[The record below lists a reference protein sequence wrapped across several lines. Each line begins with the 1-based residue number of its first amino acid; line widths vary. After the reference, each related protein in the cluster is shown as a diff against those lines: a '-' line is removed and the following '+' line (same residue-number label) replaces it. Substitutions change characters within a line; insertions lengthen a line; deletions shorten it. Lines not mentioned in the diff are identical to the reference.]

1 MFCFG
6 IRASAKEVFISE
18 CGEKKM
24 KKFKIIYLSIYG
36 NKLNYRT
43 KSETYEEAI
52 GILMKKRSYKVFK
65 ILDWKEKR

>member
-6 IRASAKEVFISE
+6 ITTSVKEVFISE
-18 CGEKKM
+18 WEKKM
-24 KKFKIIYLSIYG
+24 KKFKIIYISLYG

-52 GILMKKRSYKVFK
+52 GMLMKKHGYKVFK
-65 ILDWKEKR
+65 ILGWKEKR